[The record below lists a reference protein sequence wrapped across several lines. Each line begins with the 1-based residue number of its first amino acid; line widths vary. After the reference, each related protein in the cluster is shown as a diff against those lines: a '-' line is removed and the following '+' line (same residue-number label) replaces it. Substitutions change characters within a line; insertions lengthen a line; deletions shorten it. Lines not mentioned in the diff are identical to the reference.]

1 METDNSPIE
10 EIIDQFKIEKTQID
24 SPLARMLC
32 IDSVILACPES
43 FCIKE
48 GFPTSGNDKQN
59 IMLRS
64 KASRNFLVKISK
76 LINCKFSILNF
87 VFLL

>member
-10 EIIDQFKIEKTQID
+10 EITDQFKIEKTQID

-32 IDSVILACPES
+32 IDSAILALPES

-48 GFPTSGNDKQN
+48 GFPTSGNNKQN

-64 KASRNFLVKISK
+64 KASGNFSVKISK
-76 LINCKFSILNF
+76 LINCKFAILNF